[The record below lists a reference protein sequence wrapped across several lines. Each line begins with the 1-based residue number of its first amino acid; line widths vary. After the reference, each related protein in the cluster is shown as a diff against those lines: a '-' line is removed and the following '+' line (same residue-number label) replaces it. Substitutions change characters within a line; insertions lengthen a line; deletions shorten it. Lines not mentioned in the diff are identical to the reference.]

1 MRIQINLNEQTLK
14 RVEEEAKKI
23 GVSRGSMLST
33 WIGEKINSLDTTQA
47 MLRDFM
53 KDPLTREYAEKLMS
67 QTLEKGDK

>member
-67 QTLEKGDK
+67 QTLKKGD